1 MAMTYEETIENV
13 TIASV
18 DAALQSTNPVTP
30 NELKGTIIANSRNEI
45 LIYNS
50 IAQPGTKWK
59 VPTELVPSQVAY
71 ILIHMHKV
79 ALIETGVSENDEEK
93 LLLGIYVDDGSDKGI
108 YVTTET
114 QIRRI
119 ARQYKKSLT
128 RKELG
133 EVMDILREE
142 APKVRR
148 CEEENLVPVNN
159 GIFNF
164 DTKKLMPFTPDRVFL
179 SKVKVNYNPMARNF
193 TIHNDE
199 DGTDWDVESWMLEI
213 MDNKKDM
220 AELIW
225 QVIGAVVRPFVSW
238 DRACFMYSESGN
250 NGKGTL
256 CALMRNLVGQGSYAS
271 ISLSDFSKD
280 FMLEPLT
287 YATAIIVDENDVGT
301 YIDKAANLKA
311 VISND
316 VIQLNRKFKAAI
328 SFQFRGFMVQCL
340 NEMPRIK
347 DKSDSF
353 YRRQLFIPFTKCFTG
368 KERKYIKSDYLNR
381 QEVLE
386 YVLYRVLNM
395 NYNDFDVP
403 QECQDALAEYKSFND
418 PVRQFMEEIMPQ
430 LVWDLVPFTFLFD
443 LYKAW
448 YKKNIGERDT
458 KSSQVF
464 KKDLLN
470 ILPEYPEWVYEGKCG
485 GSDKPY
491 RPKNMM
497 DKAEP
502 LIADYKLEDWYNPN
516 YKGDDVNKIC
526 HPRLKISY
534 AGILRA

>member
-1 MAMTYEETIENV
+1 
-13 TIASV
+13 
-18 DAALQSTNPVTP
+18 
-30 NELKGTIIANSRNEI
+30 
-45 LIYNS
+45 
-50 IAQPGTKWK
+50 
-59 VPTELVPSQVAY
+59 
-71 ILIHMHKV
+71 
-79 ALIETGVSENDEEK
+79 
-93 LLLGIYVDDGSDKGI
+93 
-108 YVTTET
+108 
-114 QIRRI
+114 
-119 ARQYKKSLT
+119 
-128 RKELG
+128 
-133 EVMDILREE
+133 
-142 APKVRR
+142 
-148 CEEENLVPVNN
+148 
-159 GIFNF
+159 
-164 DTKKLMPFTPDRVFL
+164 
-179 SKVKVNYNPMARNF
+179 
-193 TIHNDE
+193 
-199 DGTDWDVESWMLEI
+199 
-213 MDNKKDM
+213 
-220 AELIW
+220 
-225 QVIGAVVRPFVSW
+225 
-238 DRACFMYSESGN
+238 
-250 NGKGTL
+250 
-256 CALMRNLVGQGSYAS
+256 MRNLVGQGSYAS

-287 YATAIIVDENDVGT
+287 HTTAIIVDENDVGT

-430 LVWDLVPFTFLFD
+430 LVWDLVPFTFLYD

-448 YKKNIGERDT
+448 YKRNIGEHDT
-458 KSSQVF
+458 KSIRVF

-470 ILPEYPEWVYEGKCG
+470 VLPEYPEWIYEGKSG

-491 RPKNMM
+491 RPKDMM
-497 DKAEP
+497 DKTEP
-502 LIADYKLEDWYNPN
+502 LIYDYKLEEWRNPD
-516 YKGDDVNKIC
+516 YKGDDINKIC

-534 AGILRA
+534 AGIIRV